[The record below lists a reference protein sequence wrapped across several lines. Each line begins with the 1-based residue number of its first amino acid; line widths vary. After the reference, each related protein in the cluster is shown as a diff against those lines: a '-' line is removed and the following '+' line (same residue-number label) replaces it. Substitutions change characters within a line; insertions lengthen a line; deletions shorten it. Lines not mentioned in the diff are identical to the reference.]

1 MDTMLMTNDSL
12 TITRMKVISRRTQ
25 STFLSG
31 AKTMMVES
39 LKRQMRN
46 GVAHFIYQ
54 KKNGEIREAWGTT
67 NASLAAKY
75 TNGCGLSRE
84 NYFTMAYFDVEKSG
98 WRSFRWENIISVF

>member
-25 STFLSG
+25 SAFLSG
-31 AKTMMVES
+31 AKAMMVES

-46 GVAHFIYQ
+46 GIAHFIYQ

-67 NASLAAKY
+67 NAALAAKY

-84 NYFTMAYFDVEKSG
+84 NYFTTAYFDVEKSG